1 MLEHTAKPP
10 SRPKAVAVIET
21 ETGIGPAIGTYLEAA
36 GVTVSR
42 LAAADLAGPDEAS
55 ADRHA
60 ATALAG
66 CDAAVLAADLPM
78 EMPHRIAGYMANLRV
93 AASLV
98 RQVDGAGI
106 RHLVCLSSEAV
117 YPPDVDHVNEASCAA
132 ASDLIGGMHR
142 AREVMLQSLH
152 KVPTAVLRLAQVYGV
167 PGDDRPGPDRMLR
180 WVAAGEDIRL
190 PGGGEDRRDYVLVDD
205 VCRIVDETLAHG
217 SRGVLNVATG
227 HSIDLATVA
236 RKIVAVMHAQHRVQ
250 SVPRARPIT
259 HREFDITAVFKA
271 FPKLAL
277 LPLDQGLARAVERLG
292 DAVGGS

>member
-10 SRPKAVAVIET
+10 SRPSAVAVIET
-21 ETGIGPAIGTYLEAA
+21 ETGIGPAISSHLEALGMA
-36 GVTVSR
+36 VNRVD
-42 LAAADLAGPDEAS
+42 AAALAGPDEAA
-55 ADRHA
+55 ADA
-60 ATALAG
+60 CLGAALAG
-66 CDAAVLAADLPM
+66 RQAVVLAADLPI
-78 EMPHRIAGYMANLRV
+78 EAPRRIAGYMANLRV
-93 AASLV
+93 AAALV
-98 RQVDGAGI
+98 RQVDGSEIG
-106 RHLVCLSSEAV
+106 HLVCLSSEAV
-117 YPPDVDHVNEASCAA
+117 YPPDVDHVNESSCAA

-152 KVPTAVLRLAQVYGV
+152 KVPLAVLRLAQVYGV
-167 PGDDRPGPDRMLR
+167 PGDDRPGPDRMVR

-205 VCRIVDETLAHG
+205 VCRVVDETLSHG
-217 SRGVLNVATG
+217 SRGILNVATG

-236 RKIVAVMHAQHRVQ
+236 RKIVAVMHAQPRVQ

-259 HREFDITAVFKA
+259 HRDFDITAVFKA

-292 DAVGGS
+292 VTVGES